1 MYKLFPA
8 ILILSLIACKEI
20 SFKEPQ
26 PKGKKSLSKI
36 PRELLGSYLVVEEKG
51 TDSKELLGS
60 DVTKSEN
67 TLVVTTKGYYV
78 PGDSS
83 KEELG
88 DSLVLKKYKGY
99 YFFND
104 NENPEWLLRVVK
116 REPNGDLSY
125 MLLEPTDKSF
135 NEFLLA
141 INKEIEIDSVEVNNQ
156 KLYQI
161 DPSPKKLISLIEKGY
176 FKKTIT
182 LKKLK

>member
-1 MYKLFPA
+1 MHKLFPA
-8 ILILSLIACKEI
+8 ILFLALVACKEI
-20 SFKEPQ
+20 SFREPQ
-26 PKGKKSLSKI
+26 PKGKKSLSQI

-51 TDSKELLGS
+51 ADSK
-60 DVTKSEN
+60 D
-67 TLVVTTKGYYV
+67 TLVVTKKGYYV

-83 KEELG
+83 KEDLG

-116 REPNGDLSY
+116 RESNGDLSY
-125 MLLEPTDKSF
+125 MLLEPKDKSF
-135 NEFLLA
+135 GEFLLA
-141 INKEIEIDSVEVNNQ
+141 LNEEIEIDSVEVNNQ

-161 DPSPKKLISLIEKGY
+161 DPSPKKLISLIEKGH

-182 LKKLK
+182 LKKVK

>member
-1 MYKLFPA
+1 MHRLLAA
-8 ILILSLIACKEI
+8 ILILSLFACKEI

-26 PKGKKSLSKI
+26 PKGKKSLTKI
-36 PRELLGSYLVVEEKG
+36 PRELLGSYLVIEEKEG
-51 TDSKELLGS
+51 DGK
-60 DVTKSEN
+60 D
-67 TLVVTTKGYYV
+67 TLVVTERGYYV

-83 KEELG
+83 KGALG

-99 YFFND
+99 YFFNE

-125 MLLEPTDKSF
+125 MLMEPAEKSF
-135 NEFLLA
+135 NEFLLTLH
-141 INKEIEIDSVEVNNQ
+141 KEIEIDSFEVNNE

-161 DPSPKKLISLIEKGY
+161 DPSPKTLISLIEQGY

-182 LKKLK
+182 LKKLR

>member
-1 MYKLFPA
+1 MHKLFPVL
-8 ILILSLIACKEI
+8 LILSLVACKEI

-26 PKGKKSLSKI
+26 PKGKKSLSQI
-36 PRELLGSYLVVEEKG
+36 PQELRGSYLVVEEKG
-51 TDSKELLGS
+51 ADSK
-60 DVTKSEN
+60 D

-78 PGDSS
+78 PSDSS

-125 MLLEPTDKSF
+125 MLLEPTDMSF
-135 NEFLLA
+135 NEFLLS
-141 INKEIEIDSVEVNNQ
+141 INKEIEIDSIEVNNQ

-161 DPSPKKLISLIEKGY
+161 DPSAKKLISLIEKGY

-182 LKKLK
+182 LKKVK

>member
-1 MYKLFPA
+1 MHKLFPA
-8 ILILSLIACKEI
+8 ILFLSFIACKEI

-51 TDSKELLGS
+51 S
-60 DVTKSEN
+60 DTKD

-78 PGDSS
+78 PSDSS

-125 MLLEPTDKSF
+125 MLLEPTDMSF
-135 NEFLLA
+135 NEFLLS
-141 INKEIEIDSVEVNNQ
+141 INKEIEIDSIELNNQ

-182 LKKLK
+182 LKKVK

>member
-1 MYKLFPA
+1 MHKLFLA
-8 ILILSLIACKEI
+8 ILILSLVACKEI

-26 PKGKKSLSKI
+26 PKGKKSLSEI
-36 PRELLGSYLVVEEKG
+36 PRELLGSYLVVEEKAA
-51 TDSKELLGS
+51 DSK
-60 DVTKSEN
+60 D
-67 TLVVTTKGYYV
+67 TLVVTAKGYHV
-78 PGDSS
+78 PSDSS

-135 NEFLLA
+135 DEFLLA
-141 INKEIEIDSVEVNNQ
+141 LNKEIEIDSAEVNKQ

-182 LKKLK
+182 LKKIK

>member
-1 MYKLFPA
+1 MRKLFPA

-26 PKGKKSLSKI
+26 PKGKKSLSQI

-51 TDSKELLGS
+51 TDSK
-60 DVTKSEN
+60 D

-83 KEELG
+83 NEDLG

-116 REPNGDLSY
+116 RESNGDLSY
-125 MLLEPTDKSF
+125 MLMEQADKSF
-135 NEFLLA
+135 DEFLIAL
-141 INKEIEIDSVEVNNQ
+141 NKEIKIDSVEVNNQ

-182 LKKLK
+182 LKKVK